1 MIVMQ
6 QARGT
11 NSMKQK
17 NNPVAIVTGATAGIG
32 LATADLLKKEG
43 YTVYGTSRRP
53 ESDSQNGIAMLACDV
68 TRDESV
74 AAVIAEVL
82 RRSGRIDLLVN
93 NAGFG
98 LIAGAEES
106 SIEQAKSVF
115 DVNVFGAMRMTNHVL
130 PVMRQQRNGRV
141 INISSVLGFIPAPY
155 YAIYGATKHAIDG
168 YSQTLDHEVR
178 GFGIRVISIE
188 PAITRTSFDKNLVT
202 PDRPLAIYDSVR
214 NSIIETSRQ
223 QMEKGDEPEVV
234 AQVVLKAAQ
243 AAKPRLRYPAGPAA
257 RQLALMRRIVPEGI
271 FNSILRKQFKLPA

>member
-1 MIVMQ
+1 MNL
-6 QARGT
+6 RR
-11 NSMKQK
+11 S
-17 NNPVAIVTGATAGIG
+17 PVAIVTGATAGIG
-32 LATADLLKKEG
+32 LATADLLKKAG

-53 ESDSQNGIAMLACDV
+53 ETDSQDGIAMLACDV

-74 AAVIAEVL
+74 ASVISEVI

-106 SIEQAKSVF
+106 SIEQAKAVF
-115 DVNVFGAMRMTNHVL
+115 EVNLFGVMRMTNHVL
-130 PVMRQQRNGRV
+130 PAMRQQRSGRV

-155 YAIYGATKHAIDG
+155 YAIYGATKHAVDG

-188 PAITRTSFDKNLVT
+188 PAITRTSFDKNLVA
-202 PDRPLAIYDSVR
+202 PDRPLAIYDSAR
-214 NSIIETSRQ
+214 KSIIETSRQ

-234 AQVVLKAAQ
+234 ARVVLKAVQ

-271 FNSILRKQFKLPA
+271 FNIILRKQFNLPA

>member
-1 MIVMQ
+1 
-6 QARGT
+6 
-11 NSMKQK
+11 MKQK
-17 NNPVAIVTGATAGIG
+17 NSPIAIVTGATAGIG
-32 LATADLLKKEG
+32 LATANLLKSKG

-53 ESDSQNGIAMLACDV
+53 QSDTLSGIVMLACDV
-68 TRDESV
+68 TSEESV
-74 AAVIAEVL
+74 SSVIEAVL
-82 RRSGRIDLLVN
+82 SRSGHIDVLVN

-106 SIEQAKSVF
+106 SIEQAKSIF
-115 DVNVFGAMRMTNHVL
+115 EVNVFGVMRMTNHVL
-130 PVMRQQRNGRV
+130 PVMRRQGNGRV
-141 INISSVLGFIPAPY
+141 INISSVVGFLPAPY

-188 PAITRTSFDKNLVT
+188 PAFTRTSFETNLIA

-214 NSIIETSRQ
+214 QSMIDTSRQ
-223 QMEKGDEPEVV
+223 QVEKGDEPEVV
-234 AQVVLKAAQ
+234 AQVVFQAAQ

-257 RQLALMRRIVPEGI
+257 RQLALMRKIIPEGI

>member
-1 MIVMQ
+1 MI
-6 QARGT
+6 
-11 NSMKQK
+11 
-17 NNPVAIVTGATAGIG
+17 
-32 LATADLLKKEG
+32 
-43 YTVYGTSRRP
+43 
-53 ESDSQNGIAMLACDV
+53 
-68 TRDESV
+68 
-74 AAVIAEVL
+74 
-82 RRSGRIDLLVN
+82 
-93 NAGFG
+93 
-98 LIAGAEES
+98 
-106 SIEQAKSVF
+106 
-115 DVNVFGAMRMTNHVL
+115 NHVL

-234 AQVVLKAAQ
+234 GQVVLKAAQ

>member
-1 MIVMQ
+1 
-6 QARGT
+6 
-11 NSMKQK
+11 MKQTEG
-17 NNPVAIVTGATAGIG
+17 PVAIVTGATAGIG
-32 LATADLLKKEG
+32 LATAELLKRQG

-53 ESDSQNGIAMLACDV
+53 ESDSRNGIAMLACDV

-74 AAVIAEVL
+74 ASAIAEVIQ
-82 RRSGRIDLLVN
+82 RSGRIDVLVN

-106 SIEQAKSVF
+106 SIDQAKAIF
-115 DVNVFGAMRMTNHVL
+115 EVNFFGAMRMMNHVL
-130 PVMRQQRNGRV
+130 PLMRRQRSGRV

-155 YAIYGATKHAIDG
+155 YALYGATKHAIDG

-178 GFGIRVISIE
+178 GFGIRVISVE
-188 PAITRTSFDKNLVT
+188 PAITRTSFDKNLVA

-214 NSIIETSRQ
+214 HSVIETSKQ

-234 AQVVLKAAQ
+234 AEVVLKAVQ

-257 RQLALMRRIVPEGI
+257 RQLALMRRIVPEGM
-271 FNSILRKQFKLPA
+271 FNSVLRKQFRLPA

>member
-1 MIVMQ
+1 M
-6 QARGT
+6 
-11 NSMKQK
+11 NSTKQK
-17 NNPVAIVTGATAGIG
+17 SHSVAIVTGATAGIG
-32 LATADLLKKEG
+32 LATAELLAREG

-74 AAVIAEVL
+74 AAVIAEVQ

-115 DVNVFGAMRMTNHVL
+115 EVNVFGAMRMTNHVL
-130 PVMRQQRNGRV
+130 PVMRQQGGGRV
-141 INISSVLGFIPAPY
+141 INIGSVLGFIPAPY

-168 YSQTLDHEVR
+168 YSQSLDHEVR
-178 GFGIRVISIE
+178 GFGVRVISIQ
-188 PAITRTSFDKNLVT
+188 PAVTRTSFDKNLVT
-202 PDRPLAIYDSVR
+202 PDRPRAIYDSVR
-214 NSIIETSRQ
+214 NSILETSRQ

-234 AQVVLKAAQ
+234 AQVVLNAAQ
-243 AAKPRLRYPAGPAA
+243 EAKPRLRYPAGPAA
-257 RQLALMRRIVPEGI
+257 RQLALMRRIVPEGM
-271 FNSILRKQFKLPA
+271 FNSVLRKQFKLPA

>member
-1 MIVMQ
+1 M
-6 QARGT
+6 
-11 NSMKQK
+11 NEKHS
-17 NNPVAIVTGATAGIG
+17 PVAIVTGATAGIG
-32 LATADLLKKEG
+32 LATANLLKKEG

-53 ESDSQNGIAMLACDV
+53 ANDSQNGIAMLACDV
-68 TRDESV
+68 TSDESV
-74 AAVIAEVL
+74 ALVIAEVL

-106 SIEQAKSVF
+106 SIEQAKSIF
-115 DVNVFGAMRMTNHVL
+115 EVNVFGAMRMTNHVL

-141 INISSVLGFIPAPY
+141 INIGSVVGFLPAPY

-188 PAITRTSFDKNLVT
+188 PAFTRTSFETNLAA

-214 NSIIETSRQ
+214 KSIIETSRQ
-223 QMEKGDEPEVV
+223 QVEKGDEPEVV

-257 RQLALMRRIVPEGI
+257 RQLALMRRIVPEEI

>member
-1 MIVMQ
+1 
-6 QARGT
+6 
-11 NSMKQK
+11 MKQRHSL
-17 NNPVAIVTGATAGIG
+17 VAIVTGATAGIG
-32 LATADLLKKEG
+32 LATANLLKKEG

-68 TRDESV
+68 TSDEDESV
-74 AAVIAEVL
+74 ALVIAEVL

-106 SIEQAKSVF
+106 SIEQAKSIF
-115 DVNVFGAMRMTNHVL
+115 EVNVFGVMRMTNHVL

-141 INISSVLGFIPAPY
+141 INIGSVVGFLPAPY

-188 PAITRTSFDKNLVT
+188 PAFTRTSFETNLAAPDK
-202 PDRPLAIYDSVR
+202 PLAIYDSAR
-214 NSIIETSRQ
+214 KSMIDTSRQ
-223 QMEKGDEPEVV
+223 QMEKGDEPEIV
-234 AQVVLKAAQ
+234 AQVVLKAARD
-243 AAKPRLRYPAGPAA
+243 AKPRLHYPAGPAA
-257 RQLALMRRIVPEGI
+257 RQLALMRRIIPEGI
-271 FNSILRKQFKLPA
+271 FNSILRKQFRLPA

>member
-1 MIVMQ
+1 M
-6 QARGT
+6 R
-11 NSMKQK
+11 QK
-17 NNPVAIVTGATAGIG
+17 NSPVAIVTGATAGIG

-53 ESDSQNGIAMLACDV
+53 EGHTQSGISMLACDV
-68 TRDESV
+68 TSDESV
-74 AAVIAEVL
+74 SVVVAEVL

-106 SIEQAKSVF
+106 SIEQAKMVF

-130 PVMRQQRNGRV
+130 AVMRQQRNGRV

-168 YSQTLDHEVR
+168 YSQSLDHEVR

-188 PAITRTSFDKNLVT
+188 PAITRTSFDKNLVA

-214 NSIIETSRQ
+214 NSIIETSKQ
-223 QMEKGDEPEVV
+223 QMEKGDDPEVV
-234 AQVVLKAAQ
+234 AQVVIKAAR
-243 AAKPRLRYPAGPAA
+243 AAKPRLRYTAGPSA
-257 RQLALMRRIVPEGI
+257 RRLALVRRILTEET
-271 FNSILRKQFKLPA
+271 FNRILRKQFKLPA

>member
-1 MIVMQ
+1 MN
-6 QARGT
+6 RK
-11 NSMKQK
+11 NS
-17 NNPVAIVTGATAGIG
+17 PVTIVTGATAGIG

-68 TRDESV
+68 TRDDSV
-74 AAVIAEVL
+74 ASVIAEVI

-115 DVNVFGAMRMTNHVL
+115 DVNVFGAMRMMNHVL

-214 NSIIETSRQ
+214 NSVIETSRQ